1 VEPTSFKSGTVQF
14 FDDVK
19 GWGFVTLAT
28 GEDAFVGQSRA
39 LPLVIT
45 VATPRTP
52 RTPPYRVLT
61 GKFVA
66 ALQPVVVVAET
77 APLLRGVELVPPTGA
92 RITSFRMPDALF
104 VAYPRS

>member
-1 VEPTSFKSGTVQF
+1 MSVCRQFGRSEPPPDPGRSVPG
-14 FDDVK
+14 
-19 GWGFVTLAT
+19 
-28 GEDAFVGQSRA
+28 